1 MFAGS
6 SGFCAPWPAAS
17 RQGSAVQPR
26 NIISD
31 RLLGRASSAGVS
43 GFGLCTCLGSAV
55 GAIALFSAALNMGS
69 AGATPRRL
77 TTRRAFENELG
88 VQAPLGY
95 FDPLGLSSD
104 GDYETFYRRRE
115 AELKNGRVA
124 MYATIGYIMPEF
136 YRWPGYI
143 SPTADLTF
151 ADCPNGLNAL
161 SQVPLEGWL
170 QILAWCGMYEWVI
183 NQPKHPSE
191 PGNYYKGRLGL
202 FPGMIMRDPEK
213 RKRSLNAEL
222 ANGRLAMVAIF
233 GMMMQ
238 DGVVGGTGPEMW
250 LGKF

>member
-1 MFAGS
+1 MFLS
-6 SGFCAPWPAAS
+6 
-17 RQGSAVQPR
+17 V
-26 NIISD
+26 
-31 RLLGRASSAGVS
+31 
-43 GFGLCTCLGSAV
+43 GLHIGGGCS
-55 GAIALFSAALNMGS
+55 
-69 AGATPRRL
+69 TPRRL

-88 VQAPLGY
+88 VQPPVGY

-143 SPTADLTF
+143 SPTADLSF
-151 ADCPNGLNAL
+151 ADCPNGINAL